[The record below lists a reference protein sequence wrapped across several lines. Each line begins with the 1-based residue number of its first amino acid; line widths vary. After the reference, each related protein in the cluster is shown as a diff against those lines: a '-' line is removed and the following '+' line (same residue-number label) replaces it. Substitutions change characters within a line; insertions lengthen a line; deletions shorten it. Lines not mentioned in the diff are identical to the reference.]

1 MILYIYLIGVLFAY
15 ATLMYAIR
23 RHGSNTLFL
32 FIPKERV
39 IYLSLLSW
47 LIVLGLIAA
56 WLYDIITYL
65 YAYLLFKYLLW
76 RAKRNNKSG
85 CPHGWPPPFFL
96 LTNFKRM
103 NQKLYPAPK
112 PIPGWTPL
120 GVRYKPPCKPKVHF
134 FFLVIVV
141 VILLVII
148 LLLTKIL
155 SNEAW

>member
-1 MILYIYLIGVLFAY
+1 MILYIYLFGVLLAY

-47 LIVLGLIAA
+47 LIVLGFIAA

-85 CPHGWPPPFFL
+85 CPHG
-96 LTNFKRM
+96 
-103 NQKLYPAPK
+103 
-112 PIPGWTPL
+112 
-120 GVRYKPPCKPKVHF
+120 
-134 FFLVIVV
+134 
-141 VILLVII
+141 
-148 LLLTKIL
+148 
-155 SNEAW
+155 